1 MREEEELFKQDNVGK
16 RTNEWRL
23 AINLLGVEFG
33 RRSLA
38 IRENFFQLRSVGKK
52 LDYFFLPPKMKLTN
66 CL

>member
-38 IRENFFQLRSVGKK
+38 I
-52 LDYFFLPPKMKLTN
+52 
-66 CL
+66 